1 MRRRSAAGLLFAA
14 GGSTAGAGLGG
25 AGSPRAPGGE
35 RRPRR
40 APEVSARLDKPH
52 WAPPAEVFGPVWTGL
67 YGAIAVAGWRLWERR
82 TAPSATTALGL
93 HVGQLALNA
102 AWPWTFFSVRNRTAS
117 LAVIVAL
124 DALVAAEIVT
134 AARVDRTAA
143 ALLAPYLG
151 WSLFAT
157 ALTAAVSDPA

>member
-14 GGSTAGAGLGG
+14 GGSTAAAGVGGLG
-25 AGSPRAPGGE
+25 S
-35 RRPRR
+35 RR
-40 APEVSARLDKPH
+40 APEVYARLDKPH

-82 TAPSATTALGL
+82 TAPSATAALGL

-102 AWPWTFFSVRNRTAS
+102 AWPWTFFSARNRAAS

-124 DALVAAEIVT
+124 DATVAAEIV
-134 AARVDRTAA
+134 ASARVDRTAA